1 MIGEQTIK
9 NLDQQLERNL
19 KQELRDQGHYLT
31 GRLENSIAPKISEGK
46 NDVSLEITAE
56 DYIDDVNE
64 GIPGNH
70 IDVTDLSYIAGLTQY
85 VKLRFGVQNEKKATR
100 IAFAIAA
107 KHRKEGMPTRNSYQ
121 FSKTGER
128 LQAIEIS
135 YDSHARENENLIE
148 ASFDKELD
156 TLIDKTFDQM
166 IF

>member
-9 NLDQQLERNL
+9 ILDEQLERNL

-31 GRLENSIAPKISEGK
+31 GRLENSIAPQTEVNK
-46 NDVSLEITAE
+46 NGVSLDITAE

-70 IDVTDLSYIAGLTQY
+70 IDVTDLTYIRGLAEY
-85 VKLRFGVQNEKKATR
+85 AKKRFGILNEKEALTAAFR
-100 IAFAIAA
+100 IARR
-107 KHRKEGMPTRNSYQ
+107 HRKEGMPTRNSYQ

-128 LQAIEIS
+128 TQAIEIS

-148 ASFDKELD
+148 SSFDKELD
-156 TLIDKTFDQM
+156 NLIDKTFDQM